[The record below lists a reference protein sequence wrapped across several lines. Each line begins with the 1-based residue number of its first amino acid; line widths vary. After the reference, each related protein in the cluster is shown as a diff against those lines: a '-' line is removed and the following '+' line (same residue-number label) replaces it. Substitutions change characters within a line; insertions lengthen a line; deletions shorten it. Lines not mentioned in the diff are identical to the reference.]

1 LRGIN
6 IDSLRETV
14 SRQLGDYVKAV
25 LALPSDYRSMS
36 LLSQLHDQA
45 NVLGV
50 EYKEKTVE
58 VRLEGLAPYMAVIM
72 DRVRELGG
80 EVLEWSMESPG

>member
-1 LRGIN
+1 
-6 IDSLRETV
+6 
-14 SRQLGDYVKAV
+14 
-25 LALPSDYRSMS
+25 MS